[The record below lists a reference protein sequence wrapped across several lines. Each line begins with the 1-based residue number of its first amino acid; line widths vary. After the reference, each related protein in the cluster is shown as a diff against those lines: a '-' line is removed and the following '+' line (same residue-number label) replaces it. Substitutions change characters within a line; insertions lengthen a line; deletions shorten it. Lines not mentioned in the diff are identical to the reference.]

1 MEIRKIILTKM
12 QDRQVKKKNRTLFHV
27 TANDSSVKHSF
38 VDTKGDKSLMLTS
51 LKDFIKQNAEI
62 DGLLVVSKRIVM
74 TSRILMQAK
83 SSKDDI
89 RSTFVPSQIIHMNK
103 TASLNIK
110 TDSSHDFI
118 SSNIMKE
125 KYAS

>member
-12 QDRQVKKKNRTLFHV
+12 QDRQVKKKNRTLFDV
-27 TANDSSVKHSF
+27 TAKDSSVKHSF
-38 VDTKGDKSLMLTS
+38 VDTKRDKSLMQTY
-51 LKDFIKQNAEI
+51 LKDCIKQNAEI
-62 DGLLVVSKRIVM
+62 DDLLIVSKRIVI
-74 TSRILMQAK
+74 TPRILMQAK

-89 RSTFVPSQIIHMNK
+89 RSTFVPSQIIHMHK

-118 SSNIMKE
+118 SSRILKE